1 MQYGTDIDT
10 LLIQVVCFAHALRQT
25 QAKCMERT
33 LSVVKAESIA
43 VCRCIATPCLCKQAE
58 GFQTDVRVGV
68 ATPSIVAYVADGAS
82 RVSESPDR
90 D

>member
-1 MQYGTDIDT
+1 MQYGTDINI
-10 LLIQVVCFAHALRQT
+10 LLIQVVCFAHTLRQT
-25 QAKCMERT
+25 QAQGMERT
-33 LSVVKAESIA
+33 LSVVEAESIA
-43 VCRCIATPCLCKQAE
+43 VRGCIATTRPCKKAE